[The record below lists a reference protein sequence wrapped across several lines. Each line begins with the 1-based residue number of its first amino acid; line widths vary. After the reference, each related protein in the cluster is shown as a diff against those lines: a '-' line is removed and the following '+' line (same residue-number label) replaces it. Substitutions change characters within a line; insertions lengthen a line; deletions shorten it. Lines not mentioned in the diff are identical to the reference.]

1 MRYVWEKIAQTLSAG
16 RVGLLVGV
24 VGFRTDQTDHELDLT
39 EYTNIWTMKPL
50 EPIKMSHLKEL
61 QSNIRPSN
69 TEEGDAIS
77 AIVVAIDM
85 IEKATMLKS
94 GKPGKYKR
102 TIVLLTNG
110 EGYMD
115 RDGLD
120 DIASKIKEVEIEL
133 KVM

>member
-1 MRYVWEKIAQTLSAG
+1 MRYVWEKIAQTLSAN
-16 RVGLLVGV
+16 RAGLLVGV
-24 VGFRTDQTDHELDLT
+24 VGFRTDQTDHMLDLN

-50 EPIKMSHLKEL
+50 ESIKMGHLKEL
-61 QSNIRPSN
+61 QRNIRPSH
-69 TEEGDAIS
+69 TDEGDAIS
-77 AIVVAIDM
+77 AVVVAIQM
-85 IEKATMLKS
+85 IEKATTLKS

-110 EGYMD
+110 EGHMD
-115 RDGLD
+115 SDGLD